1 MKPTRV
7 DSTLPPSTTAAT
19 HPAADPSAGPA
30 ADPTPPPAA
39 PPSAQ
44 PAPFLSPSRPLMER
58 LQRWKRIFGPR
69 LVLLLLPDGSMKM
82 YAPGG
87 KTPAHSASS
96 GDLFGGKTPAHS
108 AANEDLRG
116 GKNPASGGDV
126 PAPVIAGLPRVLDS
140 AHLSRSARHHTR
152 SRVPRRPRGGGGR
165 ASARQLTVADVMREH
180 PGYSVGS
187 MSSKRAVLPRD
198 KVLHPGGTYYL
209 SKPALAAQGALETQS
224 AEGKGAGGESAET
237 EGAEGQRGKQ
247 QSANQ
252 RGAQAANEPAGRGLQ
267 VGGTTASSSAG
278 PARDGLVEGGGDAQ
292 ADEDPGGADH
302 GLLVDILRNSQP
314 ENFPHPKDGARQNQ
328 QQHPNQRRGMHMVKG
343 ILTLD
348 ITSDASDN
356 DENGNEDDYD
366 FHNDDNFYGFTSSAF
381 EAGSD
386 AESDADS
393 FATTGCTGGSCVST
407 PRREASKKRPPPSA
421 GRPPRFER
429 HASVGS
435 TTCESTRSTESTQ
448 TIQSTQSTL
457 SIQSML
463 SLQSSQSIQS
473 TQSTWSTRST
483 RIRQSVSTHNTPR
496 GPTLSHWQRE
506 EKSPRGTLHEWKRG
520 GLPRSRPG
528 IFKTQQSPTAENLQ
542 SPNLPFPDLH
552 EGCGRESERGRACGE
567 RGGVGGER
575 GRGGERGGVGAERG
589 GGAERG
595 RLRRHESSE
604 SSRLASALQQLWRQ
618 GSGGGG
624 VAQRDG
630 EGRQDGWAE
639 PELGAA
645 TIHSWKLP
653 RSHTVG
659 SRSGVSKSAG
669 YGADLRAQYGIVSKS
684 GEHGDLRGQYAVSKS
699 VGHGADVRAR
709 YLELRQKHGLP
720 AELTPAV
727 RSANNAVFASN
738 KLLPF
743 RSNAASES
751 SAETS
756 GSSEPSAAA
765 SEGEERERSA
775 EPQPQMGTGEEG
787 GGVQSE
793 EDGERNNF
801 LAAQNLGGSS
811 KALSKNSTDVT
822 TDGDFSSSRKGVVND
837 ASAALAAASDHVIK
851 AASALGLKGWSTE
864 EAGETFARGVRP
876 IIHEGRPLI
885 PELKRPI
892 WEKPPPGG
900 KVPGKEE
907 FALRREM
914 VEFRAEKNVVVVTF
928 ANHAFMDFV
937 LNWVKHLTDLGVTNI
952 LIGAMDNEI
961 LTALYQ
967 EGVPVFD
974 LESGM
979 SPGDSSTLPGG
990 RACVRPGEWHEPGGQ
1005 QVGHACSQQSVYPL
1019 LPFLCLGAM
1028 DPTILKALY
1037 QEGVPVFDLESG
1049 MSPEDSGWGT
1059 PVFHAMGR
1067 EKVTLVNVF
1076 LSMGVELL
1084 ICDTDTVWLKNP
1096 LPFIARYPTADVLT
1110 SSDHLVRS
1118 VDDESLE
1125 KWQQA
1130 QSTYNVGILH
1140 FRPTDPAK
1148 RLSSAYNIGIL
1159 HFRPTDLA
1167 KHLLFLV
1174 ISQSAYNIGILH
1186 FRPTDP
1192 AKRLA
1197 RAWAELLASDAKIWD
1212 QNGFNELMRK
1222 HMGPDVDPAAA
1233 DHVFWAF
1240 DGSLKLGIL
1249 PVSVFCSGHTYFVQ
1263 HLHKVVGL
1271 EPYALHAT
1279 FQFAGTPGKRHRFR
1293 EAMAFYDPPEYY
1305 DPPGGIVS
1313 FVNDI
1318 PEELLTGG
1326 EHTLSTHFHLVNH
1339 QLKSIRSALAIALIL
1354 NRTLVMPSTWARFD
1368 RIWYPHK
1375 GILDNTA
1382 TPQPFLCP
1390 LDHILNVDRMLPGKL
1405 PEEEF
1410 GPAIPFREYSFL
1422 DNPRVPKE
1430 LRASKLS
1437 VRICNDTAPDCPVE
1451 TDAQDLPR
1459 AHTLDLVLR
1468 KGVREKQLREAL
1480 SRFSDVKWIEFSFL
1494 HDVFGG
1500 WDDKELEKKF
1510 RWRLRH
1516 YTGIWCCVH
1525 AHPDRHPLSMKVNV
1539 FSRSGKEIVKG
1550 GLQLPDEASVADLQK
1565 ALHKTNKKWYP
1576 ARQRFTLPAP
1586 ASGAKPVV
1594 LDAKKRLAE
1603 YSTGTTLDV
1612 VFKDLGPQIGFKT
1625 VFFWEYF
1632 GPLVLYSLFYF
1643 FPQVFYVDG
1652 AKRKLKD
1659 VQTYALIYW
1668 SFHYTKR
1675 IFETFFVHRFSHG
1688 TMPLQNLFRNCGYYW
1703 TFAAFVSFFV
1713 NHPLYTPVSETQMMI
1728 GFGIAIVNQLSN
1740 LYCHIILRNL
1750 RSGSSSG
1757 YQIPSGFLFNFIT
1770 CANYTTEITAWLGFN
1785 IATQSVA
1792 GYLFMLAG
1800 AMQMAEWALAKH
1812 KRLVK

>member
-1 MKPTRV
+1 MGT
-7 DSTLPPSTTAAT
+7 
-19 HPAADPSAGPA
+19 
-30 ADPTPPPAA
+30 
-39 PPSAQ
+39 
-44 PAPFLSPSRPLMER
+44 
-58 LQRWKRIFGPR
+58 
-69 LVLLLLPDGSMKM
+69 
-82 YAPGG
+82 GG
-87 KTPAHSASS
+87 
-96 GDLFGGKTPAHS
+96 
-108 AANEDLRG
+108 
-116 GKNPASGGDV
+116 
-126 PAPVIAGLPRVLDS
+126 
-140 AHLSRSARHHTR
+140 
-152 SRVPRRPRGGGGR
+152 
-165 ASARQLTVADVMREH
+165 
-180 PGYSVGS
+180 
-187 MSSKRAVLPRD
+187 
-198 KVLHPGGTYYL
+198 
-209 SKPALAAQGALETQS
+209 
-224 AEGKGAGGESAET
+224 
-237 EGAEGQRGKQ
+237 
-247 QSANQ
+247 
-252 RGAQAANEPAGRGLQ
+252 
-267 VGGTTASSSAG
+267 
-278 PARDGLVEGGGDAQ
+278 EGGGA
-292 ADEDPGGADH
+292 
-302 GLLVDILRNSQP
+302 
-314 ENFPHPKDGARQNQ
+314 
-328 QQHPNQRRGMHMVKG
+328 
-343 ILTLD
+343 
-348 ITSDASDN
+348 
-356 DENGNEDDYD
+356 
-366 FHNDDNFYGFTSSAF
+366 
-381 EAGSD
+381 
-386 AESDADS
+386 
-393 FATTGCTGGSCVST
+393 
-407 PRREASKKRPPPSA
+407 
-421 GRPPRFER
+421 
-429 HASVGS
+429 
-435 TTCESTRSTESTQ
+435 
-448 TIQSTQSTL
+448 
-457 SIQSML
+457 
-463 SLQSSQSIQS
+463 
-473 TQSTWSTRST
+473 
-483 RIRQSVSTHNTPR
+483 
-496 GPTLSHWQRE
+496 
-506 EKSPRGTLHEWKRG
+506 
-520 GLPRSRPG
+520 
-528 IFKTQQSPTAENLQ
+528 
-542 SPNLPFPDLH
+542 
-552 EGCGRESERGRACGE
+552 
-567 RGGVGGER
+567 
-575 GRGGERGGVGAERG
+575 
-589 GGAERG
+589 
-595 RLRRHESSE
+595 
-604 SSRLASALQQLWRQ
+604 
-618 GSGGGG
+618 
-624 VAQRDG
+624 
-630 EGRQDGWAE
+630 
-639 PELGAA
+639 
-645 TIHSWKLP
+645 
-653 RSHTVG
+653 
-659 SRSGVSKSAG
+659 
-669 YGADLRAQYGIVSKS
+669 
-684 GEHGDLRGQYAVSKS
+684 
-699 VGHGADVRAR
+699 
-709 YLELRQKHGLP
+709 
-720 AELTPAV
+720 
-727 RSANNAVFASN
+727 
-738 KLLPF
+738 
-743 RSNAASES
+743 
-751 SAETS
+751 
-756 GSSEPSAAA
+756 
-765 SEGEERERSA
+765 
-775 EPQPQMGTGEEG
+775 
-787 GGVQSE
+787 QSE

-811 KALSKNSTDVT
+811 KALSKNNTD
-822 TDGDFSSSRKGVVND
+822 TDGGGDFSSSRKGIVND
-837 ASAALAAASDHVIK
+837 ASAALAAASDNAIK
-851 AASALGLKGWSTE
+851 ATGDEGENNTTSNGR
-864 EAGETFARGVRP
+864 AGETFARGVRP

-928 ANHAFMDFV
+928 ANHAFLEFV
-937 LNWVKHLTDLGVTNI
+937 LNWVKHLTELGVTNI

-961 LTALYQ
+961 LTALY
-967 EGVPVFD
+967 F
-974 LESGM
+974 
-979 SPGDSSTLPGG
+979 
-990 RACVRPGEWHEPGGQ
+990 
-1005 QVGHACSQQSVYPL
+1005 
-1019 LPFLCLGAM
+1019 
-1028 DPTILKALY
+1028 
-1037 QEGVPVFDLESG
+1037 EGVPVFDLESG

-1076 LSMGVELL
+1076 LSMGFELL

-1130 QSTYNVGILH
+1130 QS
-1140 FRPTDPAK
+1140 
-1148 RLSSAYNIGIL
+1148 
-1159 HFRPTDLA
+1159 
-1167 KHLLFLV
+1167 
-1174 ISQSAYNIGILH
+1174 AYNIGILH

-1222 HMGPDVDPAAA
+1222 QMGPDVDPAAA
-1233 DHVFWAF
+1233 DHLFWAF

-1249 PVSVFCSGHTYFVQ
+1249 PVSVFCSGHTFFVQ

-1313 FVNDI
+1313 FVNDM

-1326 EHTLSTHFHLVNH
+1326 NHSLSTHFHLVNY
-1339 QLKSIRSALAIALIL
+1339 QLKSIRAALAIALIL

-1410 GPAIPFREYSFL
+1410 GRAIPFREYSFL

-1437 VRICNDTAPDCPVE
+1437 VRICNDSSPDCPTE
-1451 TDAQDLPR
+1451 TDGQDLPR

-1468 KGVREKQLREAL
+1468 RGVREKQLREAL
-1480 SRFSDVKWIEFSFL
+1480 SRFSDVKWIEFSSP

-1500 WDDKELEKKF
+1500 WDDKECTKDLLSHG
-1510 RWRLRH
+1510 RS
-1516 YTGIWCCVH
+1516 
-1525 AHPDRHPLSMKVNV
+1525 APLSMKVNV

-1652 AKRKLKD
+1652 ANRKLKD

-1668 SFHYTKR
+1668 TFHYTKR
-1675 IFETFFVHRFSHG
+1675 ILETFFVHRFSHG

-1703 TFAAFVSFFV
+1703 SFAAFVSFFV
-1713 NHPLYTPVSETQMMI
+1713 NHPMYTPVSETQIAI

-1785 IATQSVA
+1785 VATQSVA

-1812 KRLVK
+1812 KRLVKLFDGKEGRPKYPRRWIMLPPFF